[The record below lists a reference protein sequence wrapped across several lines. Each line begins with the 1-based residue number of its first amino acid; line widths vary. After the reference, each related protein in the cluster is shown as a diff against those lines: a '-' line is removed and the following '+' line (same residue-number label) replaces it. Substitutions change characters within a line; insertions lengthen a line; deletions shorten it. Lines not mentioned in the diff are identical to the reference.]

1 MMMKGNIF
9 MEKKRKNEQKPK
21 VLNIMIQIAA
31 QLKKICHVIYEN
43 KMDGK
48 VRQTK
53 NRILHPESVC

>member
-1 MMMKGNIF
+1 MMMRGNMF
-9 MEKKRKNEQKPK
+9 MEKKNEQKPK
-21 VLNIMIQIAA
+21 VLNIMIQIAV

-53 NRILHPESVC
+53 NRILHPESIC